1 MPPNAATFVLPALQY
16 PRRSDNFSAAV
27 VKDISLQSFFVW
39 IGVEGGKDV
48 VVHSIMELGEL
59 LS

>member
-1 MPPNAATFVLPALQY
+1 MIAYVVFVTFVYCMDVP
-16 PRRSDNFSAAV
+16 
-27 VKDISLQSFFVW
+27 LQSFFVW
-39 IGVEGGKDV
+39 MGVEGGKDV